1 MNEIIN
7 TIREKKSFGDID
19 VTEFAPPNKWADVIA
34 RGHLGKDG
42 KDGKDAKEMKTTQL
56 RKVFTA
62 IKQMDLKVRGK
73 RDDEIFSDHTLFMLV
88 PQLAY
93 AKARGFINK
102 DFYEL
107 MKTIIGD
114 GQSGKIKKVKDFKRF
129 SEFMTAIVAYH
140 KFHHTKGGKA
150 ND

>member
-1 MNEIIN
+1 MKDIID
-7 TIREKKSFGDID
+7 TIKARNSFGDIN
-19 VTEFAPPNKWADVIA
+19 VTEFAPPGKWADVIA
-34 RGHLGKDG
+34 KNHLG
-42 KDGKDAKEMKTTQL
+42 KEMKTTQL

-73 RDDEIFSDHTLFMLV
+73 SDEAPFDDNALFMLV

-93 AKARGFINK
+93 AKAREFINK

-140 KFHHTKGGKA
+140 KFHHTKGGGT

>member
-1 MNEIIN
+1 MDGIIN
-7 TIREKKSFGDID
+7 TIKGKNSFSDIA
-19 VTEFAPPNKWADVIA
+19 VTEFAPPGRWADEIA
-34 RGHLGKDG
+34 KDHLG
-42 KDGKDAKEMKTTQL
+42 KEMKTTQL

-73 RDDEIFSDHTLFMLV
+73 KDDEIFNDNALFMLV

-114 GQSGKIKKVKDFKRF
+114 EQSGKIKKVKDFKRF

-140 KFHHTKGGKA
+140 KFHHTKGGET